1 MATTTIQISDKTKKK
16 LFQLIN
22 ELEKKWKRRITYDE
36 AIKFLIKEKGEKVGK
51 KEFLN
56 NIKKFQGILE
66 VGEGTEILKE
76 LRRDELER
84 EEKFTI

>member
-1 MATTTIQISDKTKKK
+1 MANTTIQISEKTKKK

-36 AIKFLIKEKGEKVGK
+36 AIKFLIKEKGVKVGK

-66 VGEGTEILKE
+66 VGEGTAILKG